1 MGLLDNNKVQASIVI
16 NDTRR
21 TKALLSTED
30 FDIRTFPRAFNSEK
44 VYLVAFDGDLA
55 VFAKDANKLY
65 ISTTGID
72 GDLSDV
78 INFDSTNFPGL
89 VDGSRINHVA
99 IIRYQRLTSTETR
112 RYGGKDY
119 RINVFTNKGQIF
131 HNFPARAYGC
141 DGVEQSG
148 DMYRWEESC
157 IWDLPTRKT
166 PVKTTSGTDATL
178 ISTGCYKY
186 IPCLPDVCYEMHP
199 VLNTDSG
206 FVDTY
211 GNGGFGSTY
220 TCKDENGATVKRPRL
235 FTFNRSDIKAI
246 YTQTLSGLY
255 QDQQVSVFATYQPN
269 QDGPYGTRMCVFAT
283 TDGGRNWFV
292 QYELGANGNIIGK
305 TESEDV
311 LIHSAWANYSTFN
324 DENMVL
330 HTDLASMTDS
340 SAFNIRRRSQYA
352 PNDYNKEPEKTAKFK
367 YDEAVQVTSIAN
379 TSDGILVT
387 TSDTH
392 NLANGDIVVFEKNSG
407 NASWNWI
414 ASENHTA
421 LSAGNGTIWKVRVAS
436 TTTFYLELE
445 VHNPDNNLAV
455 RHIHTANRCKDGYII
470 GCGEQYP
477 YGWIFYWPI
486 HYGDTFDINLDAA
499 NVHKFIR
506 LTSTDES
513 VYRIL
518 GMQLYD
524 DADNTFLAGLDHC
537 LIPRENVAMP
547 NGRTDTFSRNS
558 SGVFKGKL
566 TQIDD
571 FSSLECV
578 FETQQ
583 PAYFF
588 KEIEGI
594 CIFIGMQGI
603 LGVSKDRGKTWV
615 KYQLPDT
622 LSYSAC
628 VLIGRSSD
636 KTIGITYYN
645 PGYDT
650 ILIKCKV

>member
-78 INFDSTNFPGL
+78 INFNSTNFPGL
-89 VDGSRINHVA
+89 IDGSRINHVA
-99 IIRYQRLTSTETR
+99 IIRYQRLTSTGTR
-112 RYGGKDY
+112 RYGGRDY
-119 RINVFTNKGQIF
+119 RINVFTSKGQIY
-131 HNFPARAYGC
+131 HNFPARANGY
-141 DGVEQSG
+141 DGVAQDG
-148 DMYRWEESC
+148 DIYRWEESC
-157 IWDLPTRKT
+157 IWDLPSRKT
-166 PVKTTSGTDATL
+166 PVKTESVDDATL
-178 ISTGCYKY
+178 IATGCYKY
-186 IPCLPDVCYEMHP
+186 IPCLANVAYEMHP
-199 VLNTDSG
+199 VLNTDNS

-220 TCKDENGATVKRPRL
+220 TCKDENNNTVKRPRM
-235 FTFNRSDIKAI
+235 FTFYRDDERAV

-283 TDGGRNWFV
+283 TDGGRQWFV
-292 QYELGANGNIIGK
+292 QYELGANGEILGK
-305 TESEDV
+305 TQNEDSV
-311 LIHSAWANYSTFN
+311 VHSAWTNFSTFN
-324 DENMVL
+324 DDALIMSFSGADCPSG
-330 HTDLASMTDS
+330 T
-340 SAFNIRRRSQYA
+340 FNIKKRSQYA
-352 PNDYNKEPEKTAKFK
+352 PNAYNKEPEKTAKFK
-367 YDEAVQVTSIAN
+367 YASAIAVSSISSTA
-379 TSDGILVT
+379 SGILVT
-387 TSDTH
+387 TAASH
-392 NLANGDIVVFEKNSG
+392 NLSNGDIIVFEKIDSG
-407 NASWNWI
+407 NSTWNWI
-414 ASENHTA
+414 ASESHTA
-421 LSAGNGTIWKVRVAS
+421 MSAGNGTIWKARVAS
-436 TTTFYLELE
+436 STTFYLELE
-445 VHNPDNNLAV
+445 VHNPDNNLAA

-477 YGWIFYWPI
+477 YGWIFWWPI
-486 HYGDTFDINLDAA
+486 PYGDTFDTNLDAA
-499 NVHKFIR
+499 NVHKFVR

-537 LIPRENVAMP
+537 LIPRDNVAMP
-547 NGRTDTFSRNS
+547 DGRTDTFSRNS

-594 CIFIGMQGI
+594 CIFVGMQGI

-615 KYQLPDT
+615 KYQLPDI